1 MSNGD
6 GGGSGR
12 ACDEGTKVCDTDGAE
27 AYGGGKHAPSPS
39 STPSTRLPPA
49 RPSTSPPPDSPP
61 PPPPDRPADSSSS
74 DAPPVR
80 GYIRRSRWW
89 YLLPIFLTI
98 VGGVIAYFV
107 LRHDDPQKARNCLV
121 FGIVIFVMHL
131 FVQLTPFAEIG

>member
-61 PPPPDRPADSSSS
+61 PPPDRPTDSSSS
-74 DAPPVR
+74 DTPPVR

-121 FGIVIFVMHL
+121 LGIVIFVVHL
-131 FVQLTPFAEIG
+131 FVQITPFAEIG